1 MSVPVITLESIITDY
16 FPDGLELLSLDTEG
30 LDLALL
36 KSLNYERQRPLAICV
51 ETVGF
56 SEGLAKPKSNAIT
69 SVLAPHGYALYA
81 DTFVNTIYIDT
92 KRTGAVAL

>member
-1 MSVPVITLESIITDY
+1 MWRM
-16 FPDGLELLSLDTEG
+16 LLICSFREGRHALD
-30 LDLALL
+30 
-36 KSLNYERQRPLAICV
+36 RQS
-51 ETVGF
+51 VGF